1 MRRYIQT
8 HVEDAL
14 AEKIIADY
22 NRTITHARV
31 DVKDGE
37 LIVTAL

>member
-1 MRRYIQT
+1 MRRYIKT

-22 NRTITHARV
+22 SRSISRASVT
-31 DVKDGE
+31 VKDGE
-37 LIVTAL
+37 LRIEAL